1 VKLLGSLSLLSRAP
15 VAAGGFF
22 VFFVLGGASFLG
34 LQHAAAPT
42 QPIAFNHAK
51 HVSNGVACTDCHAGV
66 QSQAKATLPSIDTC
80 MGCHQVALTSSREEE
95 RIRTTAAA
103 GQELNWVQLTQTAPY
118 IFFSHR
124 RHVAVA
130 HLPCAECHGPMEQA
144 TTPPDGPFRVFKMA
158 DCIGCHQQHGVNAD
172 CNDCHR

>member
-1 VKLLGSLSLLSRAP
+1 LKLLGSLSLPSHIP
-15 VAAGGFF
+15 YAAGGF
-22 VFFVLGGASFLG
+22 VLFFVLGAAGFVG
-34 LQHAAAPT
+34 LQHTAPK

-51 HVSNGVACTDCHAGV
+51 HVSNGVACTDCHSGV
-66 QSQAKATLPSIDTC
+66 QTQAKATLPSVDVCI
-80 MGCHQVALTSSREEE
+80 GCHQVALTNSPEEE
-95 RIRTTAAA
+95 RVRTVAAA
-103 GQELNWVQLTQTAPY
+103 GQELNWVQLTQTAPH

-144 TTPPDGPFRVFKMA
+144 TKPPDRAFRVFNMA
-158 DCIGCHQQHGVNAD
+158 TCIGCHQQHRVNAD

>member
-1 VKLLGSLSLLSRAP
+1 LKLLGSLSLLSHATYS
-15 VAAGGFF
+15 AGGF
-22 VFFVLGGASFLG
+22 VLFFVLGAAGFVG
-34 LQHAAAPT
+34 LQHTAPK

-66 QSQAKATLPSIDTC
+66 QTQAKATLPSLDVCIS
-80 MGCHQVALTSSREEE
+80 CHQVALTNSAEEE
-95 RIRTTAAA
+95 RVRTVAAA
-103 GQELNWVQLTQTAPY
+103 GQELNWVQLTQTAPHV
-118 IFFSHR
+118 FFSHR

-144 TTPPDGPFRVFKMA
+144 TKPPGRAFRVFNMA
-158 DCIGCHQQHGVNAD
+158 TCIGCHQQHRVNAD